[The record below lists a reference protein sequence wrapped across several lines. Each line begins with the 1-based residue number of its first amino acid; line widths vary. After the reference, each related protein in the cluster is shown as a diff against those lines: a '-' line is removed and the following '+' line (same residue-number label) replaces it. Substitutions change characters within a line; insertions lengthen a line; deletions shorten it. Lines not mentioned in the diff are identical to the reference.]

1 MLHTFAPLP
10 CFVYLPNIPMKKP
23 NENTVAALEEL
34 LGDARPGRMYQ
45 SLTRLFIDYLFYNA
59 NGLPVD
65 FENILDDLERLLRFL
80 AAIELQR

>member
-1 MLHTFAPLP
+1 
-10 CFVYLPNIPMKKP
+10 MKKP
-23 NENTVAALEEL
+23 NENVLAALEAL

-65 FENILDDLERLLRFL
+65 FENMLDDLERLLRFL
-80 AAIELQR
+80 AIIGNDE

>member
-1 MLHTFAPLP
+1 
-10 CFVYLPNIPMKKP
+10 MKKT
-23 NENTVAALEEL
+23 NENALAALEAL

-65 FENILDDLERLLRFL
+65 FENMLDDLERLLRFL
-80 AAIELQR
+80 AAVCEEDRGLETG